1 MTVAPPSRQGPCRD
15 GSPTRPGRA
24 QLGSLAAISRGSGTA
39 EGETPSGQPAG
50 RQGYGI
56 QSPPTRDF
64 ACLCRLYNC
73 RSMKFRGA
81 ILLQSGIL
89 LVAVVVGQTSAQD
102 DLPSAPSAVQQQRS
116 KPKPP
121 PPPPPAQTQTPSPTP
136 SDTSANKVAPGQTDA
151 ESKNGAAANSSQNSS
166 DDAATTI
173 TKTVNEVNVVFTV
186 TDKHGR
192 YVKNLAKADFSV
204 LDDSK
209 PAEQIRSFHNETDLP
224 LQVGLLVDASNSVR
238 DRFKFE
244 QESAIEFLNQTVR
257 PRYDKAFVV
266 GFDVTPEVTQDFTD
280 NTEALSRGVRAL
292 RPGGG
297 TAMYD
302 ALYFAARDKLLK
314 EQQNGAVRRAII
326 PLSDGDD
333 NMSHVTREE
342 AIDMAQRAD
351 VIVYTISTNVTGS
364 RHAGDKVL
372 ERIADATGG
381 RSFFPFQIT
390 DVANA
395 FVEIQDELRSQYA
408 LSYKPADF
416 RTDGRYHTI
425 EILAQNHKGLRVR
438 SRRGYYA
445 PAQ

>member
-1 MTVAPPSRQGPCRD
+1 MK
-15 GSPTRPGRA
+15 
-24 QLGSLAAISRGSGTA
+24 SRG
-39 EGETPSGQPAG
+39 
-50 RQGYGI
+50 
-56 QSPPTRDF
+56 
-64 ACLCRLYNC
+64 L
-73 RSMKFRGA
+73 
-81 ILLQSGIL
+81 ILLMGSIL
-89 LVAVVVGQTSAQD
+89 LVAVTFAQNSGQD
-102 DLPSAPSAVQQQRS
+102 DLPSAPSAVQEQLS
-116 KPKPP
+116 KPKPAP
-121 PPPPPAQTQTPSPTP
+121 PSNPAPAQTPAPAEPQ
-136 SDTSANKVAPGQTDA
+136 TSAT
-151 ESKNGAAANSSQNSS
+151 SHAAAAKSEPPASDSTTGAKTAAASKSASSSSQSQS
-166 DDAATTI
+166 LSAEDSATTI

-192 YVKNLAKADFSV
+192 YVKNLARGDFSV

-209 PAEQIRSFHNETDLP
+209 PAEPRSFHNETDLP

-244 QESAIEFLNQTVR
+244 QEAAIEFLNQTVR

-280 NTEALSRGVRAL
+280 NTESLSRGVRAL

-302 ALYFAARDKLLK
+302 ALYFACRDKLLK
-314 EQQNGAVRRAII
+314 EQQNGPVRRAII
-326 PLSDGDD
+326 LLTDGDD

-342 AIDMAQRAD
+342 AIDMALRAD

-381 RSFFPFQIT
+381 RPFFPFQLN

-408 LSYKPADF
+408 LSYKPSDL
-416 RTDGRYHTI
+416 RTDGRFHTI

>member
-1 MTVAPPSRQGPCRD
+1 
-15 GSPTRPGRA
+15 
-24 QLGSLAAISRGSGTA
+24 
-39 EGETPSGQPAG
+39 
-50 RQGYGI
+50 
-56 QSPPTRDF
+56 
-64 ACLCRLYNC
+64 
-73 RSMKFRGA
+73 MKFRG
-81 ILLQSGIL
+81 ITLL
-89 LVAVVVGQTSAQD
+89 LVSTLLVGVVIAQDSDSD
-102 DLPSAPSAVQQQRS
+102 DLPSAPSAIQQERS
-116 KPKPP
+116 NPQ
-121 PPPPPAQTQTPSPTP
+121 PPPPAKAEAQPSTA
-136 SDTSANKVAPGQTDA
+136 SATVEPPAAAPVSSSAIKSEPAQAVAPAQKKADQPSEPA
-151 ESKNGAAANSSQNSS
+151 

-192 YVKNLAKADFSV
+192 YVKNLAKSDFSV

-244 QESAIEFLNQTVR
+244 QESAVEFLNQTIR
-257 PRYDKAFVV
+257 PRYDKAFIV

-302 ALYFAARDKLLK
+302 ALYFSCRDKLMK
-314 EQQNGAVRRAII
+314 EQQNGPVRRAII
-326 PLSDGDD
+326 LLSDGDD

-342 AIDMAQRAD
+342 AIDMALRAD
-351 VIVYTISTNVTGS
+351 VIIYTISTNITGGRRS
-364 RHAGDKVL
+364 GDKVL

-381 RSFFPFQIT
+381 RAFFPFQLN

-395 FVEIQDELRSQYA
+395 FVEIQDELRSQYD

-416 RTDGRYHTI
+416 RADGRFHTI

>member
-1 MTVAPPSRQGPCRD
+1 
-15 GSPTRPGRA
+15 
-24 QLGSLAAISRGSGTA
+24 
-39 EGETPSGQPAG
+39 
-50 RQGYGI
+50 
-56 QSPPTRDF
+56 
-64 ACLCRLYNC
+64 
-73 RSMKFRGA
+73 MKFRGI
-81 ILLQSGIL
+81 ILLPGSILFVAAVFAQNSG
-89 LVAVVVGQTSAQD
+89 SD
-102 DLPSAPSAVQQQRS
+102 DLPSAPSAVQQERTR
-116 KPKPP
+116 PKPP
-121 PPPPPAQTQTPSPTP
+121 PPAAPAASAAPRTSTTSAEAGPQTTPPAESP
-136 SDTSANKVAPGQTDA
+136 AAKG
-151 ESKNGAAANSSQNSS
+151 GAAQANSSSQGKADPNSNPP

-186 TDKHGR
+186 TDRHGR

-209 PAEQIRSFHNETDLP
+209 PVEQIRSFHSETDLP
-224 LQVGLLVDASNSVR
+224 LQVGLMVDASNSVR

-302 ALYFAARDKLLK
+302 ALYFACRDKLLK
-314 EQQNGAVRRAII
+314 EQQSGAVRRAII
-326 PLSDGDD
+326 LLSDGDD

-342 AIDMAQRAD
+342 AIEMAQRAG
-351 VIVYTISTNVTGS
+351 VIVYSISTNITGGA
-364 RHAGDKVL
+364 RRGGDKVL

-381 RSFFPFQIT
+381 RAFFPFQLN

-408 LSYKPADF
+408 LSYNPANL

-445 PAQ
+445 PTQ

>member
-1 MTVAPPSRQGPCRD
+1 MKSRGPILL
-15 GSPTRPGRA
+15 
-24 QLGSLAAISRGSGTA
+24 LGSV
-39 EGETPSGQPAG
+39 
-50 RQGYGI
+50 
-56 QSPPTRDF
+56 F
-64 ACLCRLYNC
+64 
-73 RSMKFRGA
+73 
-81 ILLQSGIL
+81 
-89 LVAVVVGQTSAQD
+89 LVAAAFAQNSGQD
-102 DLPSAPSAVQQQRS
+102 DLPSAPSTVQEQLNRPRPAPRPPA
-116 KPKPP
+116 PKPA
-121 PPPPPAQTQTPSPTP
+121 PAQPQT
-136 SDTSANKVAPGQTDA
+136 SDSVKHDATTADSTSGD
-151 ESKNGAAANSSQNSS
+151 SAAAARPSALSNSASSQSQAQPQS
-166 DDAATTI
+166 DEDSAATI

-192 YVKNLAKADFSV
+192 YVKNLAKSDFSI

-209 PAEQIRSFHNETDLP
+209 PAEPRSFHNETDLP
-224 LQVGLLVDASNSVR
+224 LQVGLMVDASNSVR

-244 QESAIEFLNQTVR
+244 QEAAIEFLNQTVR
-257 PRYDKAFVV
+257 PKYDKAFVV

-302 ALYFAARDKLLK
+302 ALYFACRDKLLK
-314 EQQNGAVRRAII
+314 EQQSGPVRRAII
-326 PLSDGDD
+326 LLTDGDD

-342 AIDMAQRAD
+342 AIDMALRAD

-381 RSFFPFQIT
+381 RPFFPFQLN

-408 LSYKPADF
+408 LSYKPADL
-416 RTDGRYHTI
+416 RNDGRYHTI
-425 EILAQNHKGLRVR
+425 EILAQNHKNLRVR

>member
-1 MTVAPPSRQGPCRD
+1 
-15 GSPTRPGRA
+15 
-24 QLGSLAAISRGSGTA
+24 
-39 EGETPSGQPAG
+39 
-50 RQGYGI
+50 
-56 QSPPTRDF
+56 
-64 ACLCRLYNC
+64 
-73 RSMKFRGA
+73 MKFRGV
-81 ILLQSGIL
+81 ILLWGSIL
-89 LVAVVVGQTSAQD
+89 LATALCAQNSGQD
-102 DLPSAPSAVQQQRS
+102 ELPSAPSATQQEAK
-116 KPKPP
+116 KPKAK
-121 PPPPPAQTQTPSPTP
+121 PPADPPASPQSDPSPSPSSSQPAAPAADTPSPANGQ
-136 SDTSANKVAPGQTDA
+136 SAAPKA
-151 ESKNGAAANSSQNSS
+151 EAPPAAKPGVSPNQPANQSSSQS
-166 DDAATTI
+166 DDDSATTI

-186 TDKHGR
+186 TDRHGH
-192 YVKNLAKADFSV
+192 YVKNLAKGDFSV
-204 LDDSK
+204 IDDNK
-209 PAEQIRSFHNETDLP
+209 PAAQIRSFHNETDLP

-280 NTEALSRGVRAL
+280 STEALSRGVRAL

-302 ALYFAARDKLLK
+302 ALYFASRDKLLK
-314 EQQNGAVRRAII
+314 EQQNGPVRRAII
-326 PLSDGDD
+326 LLSDGDD
-333 NMSHVTREE
+333 NMSHVSREE

-351 VIVYTISTNVTGS
+351 VIVYTISTNVSGG
-364 RHAGDKVL
+364 RRAGDKVL

-408 LSYKPADF
+408 LSYTPTDF
-416 RTDGRYHTI
+416 RADGRYRTI

-445 PAQ
+445 PAR